1 MNQSF
6 APNPTKLQALTCSAG
21 GVSVR
26 VNQVV
31 LTVFVVIISL
41 ITILRGIG

>member
-1 MNQSF
+1 MNQSL
-6 APNPTKLQALTCSAG
+6 APNTAKLQTLTCSACEA
-21 GVSVR
+21 SLR

-31 LTVFVVIISL
+31 LTVVVVVISL